1 MIELINEA
9 ASRLKGII
17 TRTPVIHSSTLSKLF
32 GFEVWLKTENLQ
44 KTGSFK
50 VRGAFNRIAALSHS
64 EKAKGVVAASSG
76 NHAQGVAWASCL
88 LGVRSLV
95 IMPES
100 TPIVKFVA
108 TKGYGAEVL
117 FHGTNFYEAYRF
129 AIGYADERGL
139 SFIPPYEDD
148 LVIAGQGTIGLE
160 ILEDLPDV
168 DTVVVPIGGGG
179 LISGIGAAVK
189 QTRPSVTLIGA
200 EAAASNSC
208 MESIKMGRP
217 VEVTERPTIADGIAV
232 KRVGDRTFSLIM
244 RYVDRV
250 VDAGEDSIAG
260 AILQLLE
267 RKKLMVEGAGAVA
280 VAAAMEGKIPAS
292 TKKAV
297 FVLSGGNIDVT
308 MLDRVIKLGLLREGR
323 ILRMATV
330 IRDIP
335 GSLAALTALIA
346 GLKANIL
353 QVNHQ
358 REAVD
363 VPVDSIRL
371 EIILEVE
378 GREHCEKIVSALKE
392 RGYHLEG
399 V

>member
-1 MIELINEA
+1 MLDLINEA
-9 ASRLKGII
+9 ASRLKGVV
-17 TRTPVIHSSTLSKLF
+17 TRTPIIHSSTLSNLF
-32 GFEVWLKTENLQ
+32 GFEVWLKLENLQ

-50 VRGAFNRIAALSHS
+50 VRGAFNKISSLTDS

-76 NHAQGVAWASCL
+76 NHAQGVAWASSL

-95 IMPES
+95 IMPS
-100 TPIVKFVA
+100 IAPIVKFVA
-108 TKGYGAEVL
+108 TKGYGAEVM
-117 FHGTNFYEAYRF
+117 FHGENFYEAYRF
-129 AIGYADERGL
+129 AINYAKERGL
-139 SFIPPYEDD
+139 AFIPPYEDD

-160 ILEDLPDV
+160 IMEDLPDA
-168 DTVVVPIGGGG
+168 DTVVVPVGGGG
-179 LISGIGAAVK
+179 LISGIASAIK
-189 QTRPSVTLIGA
+189 ETRPSMTVIGT
-200 EAAASNSC
+200 EASASNSC
-208 MESIKMGRP
+208 VESIKMGRP
-217 VEVTERPTIADGIAV
+217 TEAKERPTIADGIAV
-232 KRVGDRTFSLIM
+232 KKVGDRTFAAIM

-250 VDAGEDSIAG
+250 VEAGEDSIAG

-267 RKKLMVEGAGAVA
+267 RKKLMVEGAGAVG
-280 VAAAMEGKIPAS
+280 VAAAMEGKLPSS
-292 TKKAV
+292 TRKAV

-308 MLDRVIKLGLLREGR
+308 TLDRVIKLGLLREGR
-323 ILRMATV
+323 ILRLATV

-353 QVNHQ
+353 QVTHQ

-378 GREHCEKIVSALKE
+378 GREHSGRILSALKE
-392 RGYHLEG
+392 RGYYLEG